1 MAGKEMGFMYCGEA
15 FSEDTEFRVTFNNN
29 FGISNCKLHV
39 GRLIRGKMLPVF
51 GKSRNVRIA

>member
-1 MAGKEMGFMYCGEA
+1 MGFMYCGEA
-15 FSEDTEFRVTFNNN
+15 FSEGTEFRVTFNNN